1 MLRSSSSSSFT
12 PEVITPPFATS
23 MGGSVV
29 RVLPMRSRNS
39 GSGLSRSPIFL
50 MEGSSECVQAYF
62 SNAVLSSAPR
72 SCCNSRGLTRPVAT
86 FDTMRSISPTFGN
99 SISQRSRNSGS
110 RKKCS
115 TPFCRS
121 SISPTARRGNSTQR
135 CSSRAPIGVS
145 VRSMTEKSEA
155 PPSHIGSTNS
165 RLRMVNL
172 SRRT

>member
-1 MLRSSSSSSFT
+1 MLRNSSSSSLT

-50 MEGSSECVQAYF
+50 IEGSSECVQAYF
-62 SNAVLSSAPR
+62 SSAVLSSAPR

-115 TPFCRS
+115 TPFCRCTM
-121 SISPTARRGNSTQR
+121 SPTARKGKSTQR
-135 CSSRAPIGVS
+135 CSSLAPIGVS

-165 RLRMVNL
+165 RLRTVNL